1 MTDKELDRTLDMG
14 FSDIEDNL
22 ILPNLSEKK
31 PNATNNSYQAFLDD
45 FNAWCAETFQES
57 CSTNLLF
64 LVVLENE
71 ESEVLKQLCLSM
83 LYLSLNFVADTR

>member
-1 MTDKELDRTLDMG
+1 MTDKELDRTLDTG
-14 FSDIEDNL
+14 PSDTEDNL

-31 PNATNNSYQAFLDD
+31 PNATYNSCQVFLDN
-45 FNAWCAETFQES
+45 FKAWYAETFQES

-71 ESEVLKQLCLSM
+71 ESEVLKQLCLPM
-83 LYLSLNFVADTR
+83 L